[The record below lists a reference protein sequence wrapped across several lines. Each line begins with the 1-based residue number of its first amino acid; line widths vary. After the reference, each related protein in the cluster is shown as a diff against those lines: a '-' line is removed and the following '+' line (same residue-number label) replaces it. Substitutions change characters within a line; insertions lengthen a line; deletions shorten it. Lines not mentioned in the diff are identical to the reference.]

1 MSEKSTK
8 PQTNNET
15 LAIGIDEQVNTLPD
29 ELIQWQARLLAS
41 GVNVIDVAYTNMP
54 LWGTKDFTE
63 DSSEANDIWAEQ
75 KQRITISQPVS
86 LSKAVIND
94 EQLLMVGCLVAELA
108 DDNIATIA
116 CLVQPPYDEKT
127 MGNIQLSLGWLYYYF
142 ANADKAKGDRA
153 QKLMEL
159 FSYVLSQTQIREA
172 AQEWINRTAVW
183 ARATTNDNT
192 DLSLLLFQI
201 KNSTPKWWVASN
213 LAYVERGSPILQK
226 ASELAARTMVEAQ
239 EQSENR
245 WWSFP
250 LINNGYVTAVL
261 VMYQDDNTP
270 VIADPAKDVLRAS
283 SSMAEPILRNWQN
296 AEQPLWVHGKKSST
310 SLLKKL
316 FGAGHLTLKV
326 FSTLALLLLLFITLY
341 PVDDIVTAD
350 LYVEGDSRWIVTS
363 PQQGFLA
370 TAHVRAGDHVKKG
383 DVLARLEDKDL
394 KLELAELTSEIEQ
407 ADSQFRKAMA
417 EVNAAESGLAINQK
431 KQAQTKLA
439 LVQQKLNR
447 INIVAP
453 MNGLV
458 VSGDWSQQIGVPL
471 EAGKELFQ
479 IADDSKYRLVL
490 HVLDKDIDE
499 VSVSQKGK
507 LRLTSLPDTTYE
519 FQVTRI
525 TSIATVDDGKN
536 GFKVEAKL
544 LSDTISLNPGMEGI
558 GKVTVGR
565 TNYISLWTASFIDW
579 LRLKVWSI
587 W

>member
-1 MSEKSTK
+1 MSDKATEVASSISEESQQI
-8 PQTNNET
+8 PEMP
-15 LAIGIDEQVNTLPD
+15 E
-29 ELIQWQARLLAS
+29 ELIQWLSRLQMS
-41 GVNVIDVAYTNMP
+41 GVNVVDVAYNNMP
-54 LWGTKDFTE
+54 LWGSRSFTE
-63 DSSEANDIWAEQ
+63 TYTAANELWAEQ
-75 KQRITISQPVS
+75 VQRISISQPVS
-86 LSKAVIND
+86 LTKLS
-94 EQLLMVGCLVAELA
+94 EQAQQILMVGCLVAEMA
-108 DDNIATIA
+108 DDSIATIA

-127 MGNIQLSLGWLYYYF
+127 MSSIQLSLGWLYYYF

-159 FSYVLSQTQIREA
+159 FSYVLSQSEIREA

-183 ARATTNDNT
+183 ARETTGEDI

-250 LINNGYVTAVL
+250 LINKGYVTAVL
-261 VMYQDDNTP
+261 VMHQDDNTP
-270 VIADPAKDVLRAS
+270 LVTEPTKDVLRAS
-283 SSMAEPILRNWQN
+283 SAMAEPVLRNWQN
-296 AEQPLWVHGKKSST
+296 AEQPLWLHGKKSST
-310 SLLKKL
+310 SLLQKL

-326 FSTLALLLLLFITLY
+326 FSTLALLSLLFITLY

-350 LYVEGDSRWIVTS
+350 LYVEGDSRWIVTA

-370 TAHVRAGDHVKKG
+370 SANVRAGDHVKKG
-383 DVLARLEDKDL
+383 DALASLEDKDL

-417 EVNAAESGLAINQK
+417 EVNAAESGLAMNQK
-431 KQAQTKLA
+431 KQAETKLA
-439 LVQQKLNR
+439 LVQEKLKR
-447 INIVAP
+447 VKVIAP
-453 MNGLV
+453 MSGLV
-458 VSGDWSQQIGVPL
+458 VSGDWSQQIGVPV

-479 IADDSKYRLVL
+479 IADDRKYRLVL
-490 HVLDKDIDE
+490 HVLDRDIDE
-499 VSVSQKGK
+499 VNVSQKGM
-507 LRLTSLPDTTYE
+507 LRLTSLPDTTYDFE
-519 FQVTRI
+519 VTRI

-544 LSDTISLNPGMEGI
+544 LSENISLNPGMEGI

-565 TNYISLWTASFIDW
+565 TNYISLWTASFMDW
-579 LRLKVWSI
+579 LRLKVWSV